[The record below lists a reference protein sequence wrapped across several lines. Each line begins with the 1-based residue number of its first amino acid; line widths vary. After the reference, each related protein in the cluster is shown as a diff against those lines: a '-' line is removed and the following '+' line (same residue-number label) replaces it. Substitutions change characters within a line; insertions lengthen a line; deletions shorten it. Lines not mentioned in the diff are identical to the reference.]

1 MTPARFDIL
10 FRMKPTIIVSPLF
23 AVAVAALPALAG
35 IDDPAKPWSY
45 FVHPV
50 TCIGMP
56 LQTARTGIQ
65 VTPEGTVFTG
75 EHELAL
81 FFGDERKPL
90 ACRQRRFVD
99 DMPIV
104 EDEWRDGDCHYRWTL
119 FGATL
124 PCDARNENTAVF
136 ARLEVQNVG
145 TDAASPKIWASMKA
159 SGGFRR
165 EGRASFK
172 AAWRYR
178 FNGDELWR
186 GDEGREC
193 LQVIYPAGADAKFA
207 ALGVPYKK
215 PFTAEDIG
223 IGANTDAGVV
233 LYRPNLRSCAATAAS
248 PATGR

>member
-1 MTPARFDIL
+1 
-10 FRMKPTIIVSPLF
+10 MKKVLIGFTL
-23 AVAVAALPALAG
+23 AVAALLALAG

-65 VTPEGTVFTG
+65 VTPDGMVFTG

-104 EDEWRDGDCHYRWTL
+104 EDEWRDGVCHYRWTL

-124 PCDARNENTAVF
+124 PCDPHNDNTAVF
-136 ARLEVQNVG
+136 ARLEVRNVG
-145 TDAASPKIWASMKA
+145 SDAASPKIWASMKA
-159 SGGFRR
+159 SGSFRR
-165 EGRASFK
+165 EGSFIRRVKSSRRASRRWRPSTARPPRTGCSL
-172 AAWRYR
+172 AA
-178 FNGDELWR
+178 
-186 GDEGREC
+186 
-193 LQVIYPAGADAKFA
+193 V
-207 ALGVPYKK
+207 
-215 PFTAEDIG
+215 
-223 IGANTDAGVV
+223 
-233 LYRPNLRSCAATAAS
+233 TAAS
-248 PATGR
+248 HSRRTHCRIRCASSPRPRSISCRCAHRQSWKNIPFDR

>member
-1 MTPARFDIL
+1 MRLIHVCSLSVT
-10 FRMKPTIIVSPLF
+10 M
-23 AVAVAALPALAG
+23 AALPVLAG

-104 EDEWRDGDCHYRWTL
+104 EDEWRDGVCQYRWTP
-119 FGATL
+119 GGS
-124 PCDARNENTAVF
+124 ARPRTSISAF
-136 ARLEVQNVG
+136 PI
-145 TDAASPKIWASMKA
+145 S
-159 SGGFRR
+159 
-165 EGRASFK
+165 
-172 AAWRYR
+172 
-178 FNGDELWR
+178 
-186 GDEGREC
+186 
-193 LQVIYPAGADAKFA
+193 
-207 ALGVPYKK
+207 
-215 PFTAEDIG
+215 
-223 IGANTDAGVV
+223 
-233 LYRPNLRSCAATAAS
+233 
-248 PATGR
+248 

>member
-1 MTPARFDIL
+1 
-10 FRMKPTIIVSPLF
+10 MKKDLIGFML
-23 AVAVAALPALAG
+23 AVAALPALAR
-35 IDDPAKPWSY
+35 IDNPAKPWSY

-104 EDEWRDGDCHYRWTL
+104 EDEWRDGDCQYRWTL

-124 PCDARNENTAVF
+124 PCDPNNDNTAVF
-136 ARLEVQNVG
+136 ARLEVRNVG
-145 TDAASPKIWASMKA
+145 SDGWWQADMGKVQDVSEIIVIPYYRDAKRPYWFVVKTSVDGVNWTLHIDKRGI
-159 SGGFRR
+159 
-165 EGRASFK
+165 
-172 AAWRYR
+172 
-178 FNGDELWR
+178 WR
-186 GDEGREC
+186 GWPDGEVPEHPDALHPRGERRRQHRQQTSSSC
-193 LQVIYPAGADAKFA
+193 RSAGE
-207 ALGVPYKK
+207 VS
-215 PFTAEDIG
+215 
-223 IGANTDAGVV
+223 V
-233 LYRPNLRSCAATAAS
+233 R
-248 PATGR
+248 